1 MYCDQAEV
9 YAGQREQATG
19 STQGIRMDARGPKRG
34 AAAYGGGRA
43 CESCGGILASDNRGH
58 LCSRCL
64 REQRDQLRT
73 PPAHL
78 PDDFWETDDFRAAF
92 ASQHIGKVFKVYRN
106 HPRHRQI
113 FGKALNQST
122 LGRWLG
128 LEQSQVSKIENAQ
141 EPEWNTK
148 IVAGYVRALHI
159 PQRLLWFDLPG
170 ESRRRLEQNRN
181 EQGSDVG
188 SELST
193 LLGWDMRDE
202 SKRRAFLTQAAGMV
216 GTVLALTDDPLDISS
231 RRAATSNSLSF
242 DLETLEGLEQT
253 TLGLRRAYRSAGAL
267 SLLGASHGTLNLLT
281 EMMPYA
287 GRYQTRLV
295 TALGQTAGLIGI
307 MLTLDLNDFDAGERY
322 LSIAGRAAKQ
332 ANNNELFAFIMGARA
347 FHAAYKPEADPIGA
361 REWADTALTI
371 AKRGISPV
379 THGWLSAVASEM
391 YATENNEIAC
401 RRLLD
406 NAAKHLEAA
415 DPSEP
420 WTGVG
425 VFNAEKL
432 SAYVGGDLMR
442 LGRYSEAQQTLH
454 DALGKL
460 DESLVKHRC
469 TAYVDL
475 AEAYAA
481 DGHVDEATGYATNA
495 LTLVT
500 NTRHAASLQRI
511 EKLYRS
517 VRAIDEKS
525 SEQLREMLIEL
536 KATW

>member
-1 MYCDQAEV
+1 V
-9 YAGQREQATG
+9 
-19 STQGIRMDARGPKRG
+19 
-34 AAAYGGGRA
+34 
-43 CESCGGILASDNRGH
+43 L
-58 LCSRCL
+58 
-64 REQRDQLRT
+64 
-73 PPAHL
+73 
-78 PDDFWETDDFRAAF
+78 
-92 ASQHIGKVFKVYRN
+92 KVYRN

-128 LEQSQVSKIENAQ
+128 LEQSQVSKIENSP

-159 PQRLLWFDLPG
+159 PQRMLWFDLPG
-170 ESRRRLEQNRN
+170 ESRHRSEQNGK
-181 EQGSDVG
+181 EQVSDAGSSG
-188 SELST
+188 LST

-202 SKRRAFLTQAAGMV
+202 AKRRTFLTQAAGMV
-216 GTVLALTDDPLDISS
+216 GTVLALTDDPLGISS
-231 RRAATSNSLSF
+231 RNAATSKSLSF

-281 EMMPYA
+281 DMMPYA
-287 GRYQTRLV
+287 GRHQSRLV

-307 MLTLDLNDFDAGERY
+307 MLTLDLNDFDAGEHY
-322 LSIAGRAAKQ
+322 LAIAARAAKQ
-332 ANNNELFAFIMGARA
+332 ANNDELLAFTLGAHA
-347 FHAAYKPEADPIGA
+347 FHAAYNPKTDPTGGREYADA
-361 REWADTALTI
+361 ALAI

-391 YATENNEIAC
+391 YATEKDEVAC

-415 DPSEP
+415 DHDEP

-454 DALGKL
+454 DALDQL

-475 AEAYAA
+475 AEAYVAN
-481 DGHVDEATGYATNA
+481 GQVDEAAGYAADA
-495 LTLVT
+495 LMIVT

-517 VRAIDEKS
+517 VRAIDDKS
-525 SEQLREMLIEL
+525 SEPLRGMLIEL